1 MIRKIMTQEE
11 LDAKDTKNKRLLAII
26 IGLVML
32 FGTVASAFFMFD
44 GNSGSNDDA
53 VEKMNFAG
61 IDFMKDTSGYWNFNV
76 STMGFQTR
84 YNPQET
90 ANISLTLNTTLPDF
104 YNKMLYFGINTPDDI
119 EPLGNSEIIKNIGN
133 YATGNQFSCIL
144 ANCTE
149 DYPIKNCRENRVII
163 FEKAEFSSVSFDE
176 NSCILLK
183 YASDDEIRVADA
195 FIYSTLGF
203 RTA

>member
-1 MIRKIMTQEE
+1 MTAEE
-11 LDAKDTKNKRLLAII
+11 RNARDARNKRILALI
-26 IGLVML
+26 IGLIML
-32 FGTVASAFFMFD
+32 FSTASYAFFSFD
-44 GNSGSNDDA
+44 GNTNNENEV
-53 VEKMNFAG
+53 VEKVNIAG